1 MTDYHTAQT
10 APQHAATTPAISAL
24 LGDILRTVLRE
35 QTGPESFD
43 MEERVRTAAN
53 DLRAAPSPEREHD
66 LHALISQ
73 ISLEQVYS
81 LIKSFTLFFSL
92 SNLAEG
98 VERLQHLREQE
109 WFVVPVHRPE
119 SFGATVAEL
128 YRHGVPPDAIQDWL
142 NHATI
147 LPVFTAHPT
156 ESRRHTT
163 LIKLRSINDAL
174 MALAFDRTNGM
185 PGPLLPYERDE
196 RLAQIEEQIVS
207 MWQSDDV
214 RSVKPDVLD
223 EVTNGLHY
231 FQDVLLG
238 VVPRIYRDLERA
250 LREEDPSYSWRVPPL
265 LRFGFWMGGDRDGNP
280 FVTTRVTIETVRL
293 LRATIIEH
301 LIREINRLS
310 YHLSQSSH
318 YAGISADLHRRIEQA
333 APLFPELTEWLRSNF
348 AREPYRQHCKY
359 MMAKLE
365 RTLEHTRQH
374 EPCWGMDMEM
384 PPAGTY
390 YAHSRELL
398 ADLRAMADSLRANGG
413 ALVADGRLRDIINT
427 AEAFRLHTAVLG
439 IRQHS
444 GRHASALH
452 EVLAQAGVCDH
463 YLDLDEQARTDLLV
477 SELGGTRPLIP
488 TRLDTFSA
496 ETREIIDTF
505 RTIAAILEQLD
516 PQVIETYA
524 ISGTAGTSDMLAV
537 LLFAR
542 ESGLYRAGSYSRLNI
557 VPLFESGADLQG
569 AGCIVDMAL
578 RLPVYRE
585 HLKLRGNLQE
595 VMLGYSDSSKESG
608 FLSAQWYLYQ
618 AQVDLAAVAQRHAV
632 RLRLFHG
639 RGGSVGRGGG
649 PAHRAILAQPPGTLQ
664 GQIKITEQGEVIADR
679 YFEPLTSQ
687 RHLEQVSNAVLRASF
702 TEVARPPAAA
712 WGAVLEAMAGVARQH
727 YRALVYDHPGFLSY
741 FRQAT
746 PIAEIGRLRI
756 GSRPASRRNSTRIED
771 LRAIPW
777 VFSWMQSRHTL
788 PGWYGLGAA
797 LEHFVEHG
805 TPHSP
810 PTPHERMT
818 MLHTMWQEWPFFQV
832 LIDNAQMMLAKADMH
847 LARHYASLV
856 DDGALAEEIHGQ
868 IATEYE
874 RTCRLICAIAE
885 MDELLGNQRA
895 LQQSIQRRNLHINPL
910 NYLQVELL
918 RRFRALP
925 EGAERD
931 DLESALLQSINGI
944 AAGLKNTG

>member
-1 MTDYHTAQT
+1 
-10 APQHAATTPAISAL
+10 
-24 LGDILRTVLRE
+24 
-35 QTGPESFD
+35 
-43 MEERVRTAAN
+43 
-53 DLRAAPSPEREHD
+53 
-66 LHALISQ
+66 
-73 ISLEQVYS
+73 
-81 LIKSFTLFFSL
+81 
-92 SNLAEG
+92 
-98 VERLQHLREQE
+98 
-109 WFVVPVHRPE
+109 
-119 SFGATVAEL
+119 
-128 YRHGVPPDAIQDWL
+128 
-142 NHATI
+142 
-147 LPVFTAHPT
+147 
-156 ESRRHTT
+156 
-163 LIKLRSINDAL
+163 
-174 MALAFDRTNGM
+174 
-185 PGPLLPYERDE
+185 
-196 RLAQIEEQIVS
+196 
-207 MWQSDDV
+207 
-214 RSVKPDVLD
+214 VLD

-231 FQDVLLG
+231 FQDVLLT
-238 VVPRIYRDLERA
+238 VVPRIYRNLERA
-250 LREEDPSYSWRVPPL
+250 LRQEDPAYPWRVPPL

-280 FVTTRVTIETVRL
+280 YVTPRVTIETVRL

-318 YAGISADLHRRIEQA
+318 YVGISGDLHRRIEQA
-333 APLFPELTEWLRSNF
+333 APLFPELTEWLSSNF

-359 MMAKLE
+359 IMAKLE

-374 EPCWGMDMEM
+374 EPRWGAEVEM

-398 ADLRAMADSLRANGG
+398 DDLRAMADSLRVNGG
-413 ALVADGRLRDIINT
+413 ALVADGRLRDIIHT
-427 AEAFRLHTAVLG
+427 AEAFRLHTAVVG

-452 EVLAQAGVCDH
+452 EVLAQAGVCDN
-463 YLDLDEQARTDLLV
+463 YLDMDEQARTDLLV
-477 SELGGTRPLIP
+477 HELGGTRPLIP
-488 TRLDTFSA
+488 ARLDTFSA
-496 ETREIIDTF
+496 ETRDIIETF
-505 RTIAAILEQLD
+505 RTVAALLEQVD

-524 ISGTAGTSDMLAV
+524 ISGTTGTSDMLAV

-557 VPLFESGADLQG
+557 VPLFESGNDLQA
-569 AGCIVDMAL
+569 AGCILDMAL

-585 HLKLRGNLQE
+585 HLKLRDNLQE
-595 VMLGYSDSSKESG
+595 VMLGYSDSTKESG

-679 YFEPLTSQ
+679 HFEPLTSQ
-687 RHLEQVSNAVLRASF
+687 LHMEQVTNAVLRASF

-712 WGAVLEAMAGVARQH
+712 WGAALEAMAGVARQH
-727 YRALVYDHPGFLSY
+727 YRALVYDHPGFLTY

-788 PGWYGLGAA
+788 PGWYGLGTA
-797 LEHFVEHG
+797 LEHFVQHDAEHG
-805 TPHSP
+805 P
-810 PTPHERMT
+810 PTPRERLAMLRT
-818 MLHTMWQEWPFFQV
+818 MFQEWPFFQV
-832 LIDNAQMMLAKADMH
+832 LLDNAQMMLAKADMH

-856 DDGALAEEIHGQ
+856 DDSALAEEIHGQ
-868 IATEYE
+868 IAAEYA
-874 RTCRLICAIAE
+874 RTCRLICEIAE
-885 MDELLGNQRA
+885 MDEILGHQRM
-895 LQQSIQRRNLHINPL
+895 LQESIRRRNLYINPL

-925 EGAERD
+925 EGPERD
-931 DLESALLQSINGI
+931 ELEAALLQSINGI